1 MEIADHQL
9 VGDLFRHESGHL
21 VAALTRV
28 FGPSNLTLVED
39 VVQDALMA
47 AMQAWQFG
55 PPRDPKAWLLQTAK
69 NRAIDVLRRERR
81 LVSLPPDVE
90 PDGAAAGAV
99 ASALSPDEDAAS
111 QLAMMFSICDDGLG
125 QDTHVTLIL
134 RLLCGLSPQE
144 IARAFLVE
152 TQTVD
157 RRIHR
162 GRARLSEIGR
172 LHDVHSEAEVRA
184 REPSVHGA
192 LYLLFSEGYHG
203 SDALHPLRP
212 GLCADA
218 IRLAELLLAGRA
230 TDHVQAHALAALFCF
245 GAARLPSRLDDG
257 GVFLPLGEQDRTR
270 WDRALIDR
278 GVIHLARAATGDTLG
293 RWHLEAG
300 IACEHAI
307 APSVQGTNW
316 ERIVAL
322 YDELVVINPGPVV
335 ALNRALAV
343 AELRGPDAG
352 RASLLALSGDDR
364 LSDYPFFWG
373 ARADI
378 ERRAGRSAE
387 ARAFYERAVSLSRN
401 RAEREAYQRR
411 LEGLD
416 LPAPRPQ
423 TLADRL

>member
-1 MEIADHQL
+1 MDLADYRS
-9 VGDLFRHESGHL
+9 VEDFFRRESGHL

-47 AMQAWQFG
+47 AMQAWRFE

-81 LVSLPPDVE
+81 LVSLPAGLDADVE
-90 PDGAAAGAV
+90 LAGTV
-99 ASALSPDEDAAS
+99 ASALSPTEETAS

-125 QDTHVTLIL
+125 QETHVTLIL
-134 RLLCGLSPQE
+134 RWLCGLSPHE
-144 IARAFLVE
+144 IAGAFLVA
-152 TQTVD
+152 TQTID
-157 RRIHR
+157 RRLHR
-162 GRARLSEIGR
+162 GRARLAELRR
-172 LHDVHSEAEVRA
+172 LRDVDDADEMRT
-184 REPSVHGA
+184 REPSVHQA

-203 SDALHPLRP
+203 SDPTHPLRP
-212 GLCADA
+212 ALCTDA

-245 GAARLPSRLDDG
+245 NAARLPARLDDA
-257 GVFLPLGEQDRTR
+257 GVFLPLSDQDRTR
-270 WDRALIDR
+270 WDRSLIDR
-278 GVIHLARAATGDTLG
+278 GVIHLAQASTGERLG

-307 APSVQGTNW
+307 APSVKETNW
-316 ERIVAL
+316 DRIVDH
-322 YDELVVINPGPVV
+322 YDQLLLLNPSPVL

-343 AELRGPDAG
+343 AELRGLEAG
-352 RASLLALSGDDR
+352 RAALVALANDEKLAG
-364 LSDYPFFWG
+364 YPFFWA

-378 ERRAGRSAE
+378 ERRAHRPAE
-387 ARAFYERAVSLSRN
+387 ARPLYERAVSLSRS

-411 LEGLD
+411 I
-416 LPAPRPQ
+416 
-423 TLADRL
+423 DRLGV